1 MLIAADDHAPARA
14 SRFRVAVDGGGTLP
28 PDLFQRPDNPEVSP
42 RAMMPDLHDL
52 EILLRSDTPIVLIE
66 SIEEPRVVELFA
78 GLALRLAEPAFRWS
92 VTEGLRRIEIDTE
105 PQQRLAD
112 PTEILRNI
120 RATQERG
127 IYLLLDFHPYLDN
140 PLHVRLLKEIA
151 QGYADLPRTLV
162 LVSHALAV
170 PPELRHL
177 SVQFGLRLP
186 DRQRVMGL
194 IREEAKRWQDSAS
207 GRSFRTS
214 RDAVDQLAGNL
225 LGVTESDARR
235 LIRNAIRH
243 DGAITHEDVEA
254 VKRAKYDLLSPEGV
268 VSFEYDTRSFADVAG
283 LGTLKAW
290 IDRRRDAFLDPG
302 RTRDHPRGVLLL
314 GVQGGGKSLA
324 AKAVAG
330 RFGVPLLRLD
340 FGALYD
346 KYIGESEK
354 NLRKAL
360 ATADVMSPC
369 VLWIDEIE
377 KGIATG
383 SEDEGV
389 GRRILGT
396 LLTWMAER
404 GTRVFLAATAND
416 ISRLPPELI
425 RKGRIDEI
433 FFVDLPGARV
443 RREIFAIHLRKRAL
457 DPERF
462 DLARLAE
469 ASEGFTGAG
478 IEQAVVSALYADAA
492 AGDGLATGDLLREIA
507 NTQPLSVVM
516 QHQLQALRAWASGR
530 TVQAHGP
537 QDQDDPAGNTAGSA
551 SATENAS
558 AEQPSAPHPDRPG
571 RGPFT

>member
-1 MLIAADDHAPARA
+1 MD
-14 SRFRVAVDGGGTLP
+14 
-28 PDLFQRPDNPEVSP
+28 PEEAMH
-42 RAMMPDLHDL
+42 AMMPDLHDL

-78 GLALRLAEPAFRWS
+78 GLAVRLAEPAFRWS
-92 VTEGLRRIEIDTE
+92 VTEGLRRIELDTE
-105 PQQRLAD
+105 PQSRLAD
-112 PTEILRNI
+112 PTEALRNI
-120 RATQERG
+120 RSTQQRG

-162 LVSHALAV
+162 LVSHALEV
-170 PPELRHL
+170 PPELHHL

-186 DRQRVMGL
+186 DRQRIMSL
-194 IREEAKRWQDSAS
+194 IREEAKRWQDCAN
-207 GRSFRTS
+207 GRSFKTS
-214 RDAVDQLAGNL
+214 RDAVDQLARNL

-243 DGAITHEDVEA
+243 DGAITREDVEA
-254 VKRAKYDLLSPEGV
+254 VKRAKYDLLGPEGAI
-268 VSFEYDTRSFADVAG
+268 SFEYDTRSFAEVAG
-283 LGTLKAW
+283 LGNLKAW
-290 IDRRRDAFLDPG
+290 IDRRRDAFLDPDRKG
-302 RTRDHPRGVLLL
+302 DHPRGVLLL

-346 KYIGESEK
+346 KYIGETEK

-377 KGIATG
+377 KGVATG
-383 SEDEGV
+383 AEDDGV

-404 GTRVFLAATAND
+404 NTRVFLTATAND

-425 RKGRIDEI
+425 RKGRIDEV
-433 FFVDLPGARV
+433 FFVDLPGATV
-443 RREIFAIHLRKRAL
+443 RREIFAIHLLKRRI

-478 IEQAVVSALYADAA
+478 IEQAIVSALYADET
-492 AGDGLATGDLLREIA
+492 AGDGLTTAGLIGEIA
-507 NTQPLSVVM
+507 STQPLSVVM
-516 QHQLQALRAWASGR
+516 HGQLQALRAWASGR
-530 TVQAHGP
+530 TVQAHAP
-537 QDQDDPAGNTAGSA
+537 EEQDDPAAIALDDGAEIAFAGMETTREKA
-551 SATENAS
+551 AGQPP
-558 AEQPSAPHPDRPG
+558 EQPE
-571 RGPFT
+571 